1 MAGEGR
7 VRRNA
12 VFTVDVEG
20 DWAGSGTRGIR
31 EALPRLI
38 ELLDGHGATATFFV
52 VGAVAE
58 LVRGI
63 VDPAGRHEV
72 GSHSL
77 THPDLRKVPP
87 WQVLREIEESKQR
100 LEAAGYAV
108 DGFRAP
114 YFGRP
119 EGLGGALAA
128 AGYRYDASVGAVHP
142 FRRRAA
148 TTTAAAE
155 PLPIVPVGR
164 LRDGRTPFGLT
175 FLRLTHPASRWL
187 VGADPGTFYCHPHE
201 LVGASRGWTKLPWGL
216 RQLHRRNAGA
226 TAWTIVE
233 RLLAR
238 PDLRFVSCRDHLAS
252 LTAESTP
259 APAAPSDLSE
269 DRDIAAGGNAPGDH
283 GAARAAA
290 DRGSPDDPGGERH
303 MLAGGN
309 APGGR
314 VARGH
319 VTDRYAVASGSA
331 PGDHDAARAAADR
344 GDPGGQA
351 VESHRAAGRD
361 DASGGGPGGQV
372 TNGHRAAGR
381 EEAGGGGSAGTDAPA
396 A

>member
-1 MAGEGR
+1 MAGAGR
-7 VRRNA
+7 ARRDA
-12 VFTVDVEG
+12 IFTVDVEG
-20 DWAGSGTRGIR
+20 DWAGRQTRGIR

-38 ELLDGHGATATFFV
+38 ELLDRHGATATFFV
-52 VGAVAE
+52 VGEVAE

-77 THPDLRKVPP
+77 THPNLRKVPP
-87 WQVLREIEESKQR
+87 WQVLREIEESKGR
-100 LEAAGYAV
+100 LEAAGYTV

-119 EGLGGALAA
+119 AGLGGALAA

-148 TTTAAAE
+148 TGAATATGTSVAE

-187 VGADPGTFYCHPHE
+187 VGSDPGTFYCHPHE
-201 LVGASRGWTKLPWGL
+201 LVGASPGWTKLPWGL

-233 RLLAR
+233 HLLAR

-252 LTAESTP
+252 LAAAPTP
-259 APAAPSDLSE
+259 APAA
-269 DRDIAAGGNAPGDH
+269 
-283 GAARAAA
+283 
-290 DRGSPDDPGGERH
+290 DPGSARH
-303 MLAGGN
+303 SLADG
-309 APGGR
+309 
-314 VARGH
+314 
-319 VTDRYAVASGSA
+319 TD
-331 PGDHDAARAAADR
+331 P
-344 GDPGGQA
+344 
-351 VESHRAAGRD
+351 
-361 DASGGGPGGQV
+361 
-372 TNGHRAAGR
+372 
-381 EEAGGGGSAGTDAPA
+381 GGGGSAGTDAPA